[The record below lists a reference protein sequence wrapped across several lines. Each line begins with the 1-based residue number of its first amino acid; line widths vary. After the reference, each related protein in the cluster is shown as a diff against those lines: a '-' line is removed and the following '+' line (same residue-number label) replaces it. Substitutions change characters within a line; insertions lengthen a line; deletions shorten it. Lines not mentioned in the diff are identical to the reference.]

1 MAINRPQSF
10 WFVFWTET
18 SRCVYTCKK
27 YPGRSAAILAE
38 QAWPI
43 KDMVLLRDTAC
54 NQERTRFEQDSIL
67 SARVDSLNAGFGSPY
82 TLVQLDL

>member
-1 MAINRPQSF
+1 MAINRPQSS

-18 SRCVYTCKK
+18 SRCVYTSKK
-27 YPGRSAAILAE
+27 YRGPSAAILAE

-54 NQERTRFEQDSIL
+54 NQERTRFGQDSIL
-67 SARVDSLNAGFGSPY
+67 SARVDSLNAGFGSPH
-82 TLVQLDL
+82 TLEQLDL